1 MASEPSRVGTRL
13 LLLANLVVGT
23 LSAAAIVVAFVR
35 PAVFGLELIPGLDL
49 RTVQLPL
56 ATPVSWGLFLGAV
69 VLLLCNF
76 AWLVRRSPGPGP
88 LTHIVSESASGQV
101 KVAREALESGL
112 RNAGEA
118 LPEITRLRVQV
129 DCAQP
134 RRIVVM
140 SVFQCAEG
148 ASNLNA
154 SQRLR
159 QVLRERFTD
168 MVQLADGNRVEFELE
183 FQGFFG
189 KLAKKGDKSAAFE
202 PEPPPITGPKYPI
215 DDDEGGN

>member
-1 MASEPSRVGTRL
+1 MASEPSKVSGKL
-13 LLLANLVVGT
+13 LLSANLTVGT

-35 PAVFGLELIPGLDL
+35 PGVFGLEAIPGIDL

-56 ATPVSWGLFLGAV
+56 ATPVAWGLFLGSI

-88 LTHIVSESASGQV
+88 RTHVMSESASGQV
-101 KVAREALESGL
+101 KVSREALESGL

-134 RRIVVM
+134 RRIVVQ

-148 ASNLNA
+148 TSNLNA

-159 QVLRERFTD
+159 QALRERFAD

-189 KLAKKGDKSAAFE
+189 KLAKKGDKHAALE
-202 PEPPPITGPKYPI
+202 PEPPPFTGPQYPI